1 MSLLRKFNLV
11 KFLKERQL
19 WRPLVGRKVIC
30 KLSLNILRCYMFP
43 FLNMCDFF
51 VVTVTRTG
59 DAVTVTTS
67 AGEAGVVIADILANN
82 GVIHLIDAVV

>member
-1 MSLLRKFNLV
+1 
-11 KFLKERQL
+11 
-19 WRPLVGRKVIC
+19 
-30 KLSLNILRCYMFP
+30 
-43 FLNMCDFF
+43 MCVFF